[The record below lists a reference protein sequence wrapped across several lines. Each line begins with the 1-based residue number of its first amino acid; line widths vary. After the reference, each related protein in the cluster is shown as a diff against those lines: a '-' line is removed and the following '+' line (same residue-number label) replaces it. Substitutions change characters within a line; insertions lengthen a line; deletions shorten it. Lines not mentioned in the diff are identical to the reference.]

1 MRRWL
6 AAGYEAPAHRRADN
20 HHTEAPTRA
29 SPVSRV
35 RSLIGGVVSAAC
47 PACLAEAMDL
57 PCAVVQDAAADL
69 VHAGD
74 VIKATDL
81 CPLCMTQGLVFRA
94 TVGAEAGRA
103 IL

>member
-6 AAGYEAPAHRRADN
+6 AAGYEAPAHRRALN
-20 HHTEAPTRA
+20 HQTEAPTPA
-29 SPVSRV
+29 SPISRV

-47 PACLAEAMDL
+47 PACLAEAMGL

-74 VIKATDL
+74 VMKATDL
-81 CPLCMTQGLVFRA
+81 CPLCMTEGVVFRA
-94 TVGAEAGRA
+94 TAEPET
-103 IL
+103 

>member
-1 MRRWL
+1 M
-6 AAGYEAPAHRRADN
+6 
-20 HHTEAPTRA
+20 APTARSCRQPLKPSADRANHESLTPA

-47 PACLAEAMDL
+47 PACLAEAMGL

-94 TVGAEAGRA
+94 TVEAET
-103 IL
+103 